1 MWLNRDIYNLLNE
14 AVENG
19 IVEDSSLF
27 CNEVDYNPM
36 EKKFET
42 FISTDLWSFNGT
54 LVVTTLNFVPLA
66 NKVVNKIKLI
76 YLYTRSEMEK
86 GNIGHLMEMINL
98 SKNTTIMASNEED
111 KKEFY
116 RLTKVKIPVIS
127 KFTAEE
133 ILKVKH
139 E

>member
-1 MWLNRDIYNLLNE
+1 
-14 AVENG
+14 
-19 IVEDSSLF
+19 
-27 CNEVDYNPM
+27 
-36 EKKFET
+36 
-42 FISTDLWSFNGT
+42 
-54 LVVTTLNFVPLA
+54 
-66 NKVVNKIKLI
+66 
-76 YLYTRSEMEK
+76 
-86 GNIGHLMEMINL
+86 MINL

-116 RLTKVKIPVIS
+116 RLTKVNIPVIS

>member
-1 MWLNRDIYNLLNE
+1 MQ
-14 AVENG
+14 
-19 IVEDSSLF
+19 
-27 CNEVDYNPM
+27 
-36 EKKFET
+36 
-42 FISTDLWSFNGT
+42 
-54 LVVTTLNFVPLA
+54 
-66 NKVVNKIKLI
+66 
-76 YLYTRSEMEK
+76 K

-116 RLTKVKIPVIS
+116 RLTKVNIPVIS